1 MLNFDKY
8 GMNEKRQRYFE
19 NHSLKPV
26 FMENEEVERELKD
39 ERKYGNISFVEFLDK
54 LENGSINASEL
65 GNLM

>member
-1 MLNFDKY
+1 
-8 GMNEKRQRYFE
+8 MNEKRQRYFE